1 MEWGLDREESIL
13 RFRLRLEGSRLDEI
27 FADKLWMKDLRHN
40 YDGLQSLKSAL
51 RHILAFRDI
60 DLEQEI
66 IDRTTPKIPPPPP
79 PKKISPAGGTWDEED
94 DEKHRETPAHDD
106 SCASSTSSSI

>member
-1 MEWGLDREESIL
+1 MEWDLDRDQIHL
-13 RFRLRLEGSRLDEI
+13 QFRLRLEGSRLDEI
-27 FADKLWMKDLRHN
+27 FADKQWMKNLRHN
-40 YDGLQSLKSAL
+40 YDGLQSLKSSL

-66 IDRTTPKIPPPPP
+66 IDRTTPKIPPPPT
-79 PKKISPAGGTWDEED
+79 PKKISPAED

-106 SCASSTSSSI
+106 SCASSTSSST